1 MKKNAVYGQS
11 GGPTS
16 VINASL
22 YGVIK
27 QCAKENDIEK
37 LFIMHNGIKGLID
50 DDLKD
55 VSEIDEKEISY
66 LPYTPSAIC
75 GSIRYKLKP
84 HTVDETDY
92 LKILET
98 LKKI

>member
-1 MKKNAVYGQS
+1 MKANAAYGQS

-16 VINASL
+16 VINSSL

-27 QCAKENDIEK
+27 QCQIEENIET

-55 VSEIDEKEISY
+55 VSQIEESEIEL

-75 GSIRYKLKP
+75 GSVRYKLKK
-84 HTVDETDY
+84 HT
-92 LKILET
+92 
-98 LKKI
+98 